1 MSVPPELPAGI
12 PESPQ
17 TRLDTPMSHSST
29 RLRSTIAAAVRSA
42 PAVLLALAALGLT
55 ACASGTGGATGGG
68 EAPEADA
75 TPAVEETRM
84 THVESGTA
92 PDPDP
97 REGLEAGRFDAGMAT
112 WNMELVSNTAPPEP
126 YLSATHSDLAFQGDY
141 VIQGNYA
148 GILIWDVSDP
158 SDPTL
163 RTSIHCPAS
172 QNDVSVYGDLL
183 FVSTE
188 GLDSRVDCGD
198 QGVEAPV
205 SEMRMRGVRI
215 FDIGNLDEPELVKNV
230 QTCRGSHTHT
240 LMVDPED
247 ENPENVY
254 VYVQGSAPVRPSAEL
269 EGCSDEMPEEDPGSS
284 LFRLDVIRVPVDR
297 PEGAEIVSNPR
308 IFEDLEPAPEHGETE
323 AERRQ
328 RLERLEEAR
337 ERGAFIVEIQGLER
351 VAPSGFVN
359 AMLDSIATARH
370 GGPPPTAADS
380 AELRGSIQGIIEDL
394 VGDRPQT
401 GPTQCHDITTYPAI
415 GRAGGAC
422 EGYGLLLDITEPEQP
437 ERIDAVADSNF
448 AYWHSATFNNEGSTV
463 LFTDEWGG
471 GGQPKC
477 RDTDPYQWG
486 ANAIF
491 SREDDELVFE
501 SYYKL
506 PAVQTSEENCV
517 AHNGSLVPVP
527 GRDIMVQAWYQGGV
541 SVLDFTDPANPR
553 EIAFFDRGPVDGD
566 EMVMGGSWSV
576 YWYNG
581 YIYSSEIARGLD
593 VLELTPGPLLTE
605 NELEA
610 ARTVRFEE
618 FNAQMQ
624 PQYEF
629 PPSFARA
636 RAYLDQL
643 ERSGGLEADR
653 IRDARQTLAAAE
665 DGSSSERRQALRELA
680 GELEARADGS
690 GDSEKVLALAG
701 TVSELAGASGAMAE
715 QQ

>member
-1 MSVPPELPAGI
+1 MP
-12 PESPQ
+12 
-17 TRLDTPMSHSST
+17 HSSSHV
-29 RLRSTIAAAVRSA
+29 RSTITAAARSA
-42 PAVLLALAALGLT
+42 PAVLAALAALGLT
-55 ACASGTGGATGGG
+55 ACATGSGGATGA
-68 EAPEADA
+68 EQAPAADA
-75 TPAVEETRM
+75 APAAEDTRM

-97 REGLEAGRFDAGMAT
+97 RQGLEAGRFEAGMAT
-112 WNMELVSNTAPPEP
+112 WNMELVSNSAPPEP
-126 YLSATHSDLAFQGDY
+126 YLSHTHSDLAFQGDH

-158 SDPTL
+158 SNPTL
-163 RTSIHCPAS
+163 RTTIHCPAS
-172 QNDVSVYGDLL
+172 QNDVSVFGDLL

-188 GLDSRVDCGD
+188 GLNSRVDCGD

-205 SEMRMRGVRI
+205 SDMRMRGVRI
-215 FDIGNLDEPELVKNV
+215 FDIGDLDEPELVKNV

-240 LMVDPED
+240 ILVDPEAD
-247 ENPENVY
+247 DPENVY
-254 VYVQGSAPVRPSAEL
+254 VYVQGSAPVRASAEL
-269 EGCSDEMPEEDPGSS
+269 EGCSDQMPAEDPNSS
-284 LFRLDVIRVPVDR
+284 LFRLDIIEVPVDR
-297 PEGAEIVSNPR
+297 PGEAAIVSNPR

-328 RLERLEEAR
+328 RLQRVEEAR
-337 ERGAFIVEIQGLER
+337 QRGAFIVEIQGLER
-351 VAPSGFVN
+351 VAPQGFVN

-380 AELRGSIQGIIEDL
+380 AELRDDIQGIIDGL
-394 VGDRPQT
+394 IGDRPQT
-401 GPTQCHDITTYPAI
+401 GPTQCHDITVYPAI

-422 EGYGLLLDITEPEQP
+422 EGYGLLLDITESTRP

-477 RDTDPYQWG
+477 RDTDPYEWG

-491 SREDDELVFE
+491 SREGDELTFQ

-517 AHNGSLVPVP
+517 AHNGSLIPVP

-581 YIYSSEIARGLD
+581 RIYSSEIARGLD
-593 VLELTPGPLLTE
+593 VLELTPSPLLTE

-610 ARTVRFEE
+610 ARSVQFET

-624 PQYEF
+624 PKIEW
-629 PPSFARA
+629 PPSYAKA

-643 ERSGGLEADR
+643 ERSEGLADR
-653 IRDARQTLAAAE
+653 RIREARETLAAAE
-665 DGSSSERRQALRELA
+665 AGSSSQHAQALRELA
-680 GELEARADGS
+680 DELEAYAKLS
-690 GDSEKVLALAG
+690 GDPDRVRALAG
-701 TVSELAGASGAMAE
+701 AVTELAGTLGS
-715 QQ
+715 